1 MKLIEGL
8 KKIKE
13 LNKKAE
19 DLKDK
24 VRKHSAH
31 LSNEKSVYENQKEQ
45 IAKWLQSH
53 HDIVKEILHLQIAIQ
68 KTNLATKVTITLD
81 NGNIEKTIAEWI
93 HRRRTLAGLQ
103 EAIYRSLTDRNL
115 REGTI
120 KQSNDERVEVHI
132 VRYYDPAERDKQ
144 IELYDNEPKAI
155 DAKLEIV
162 NATTDL
168 IEE

>member
-8 KKIKE
+8 KKIKD
-13 LNKKAE
+13 LTKKAE

-31 LSNEKSVYENQKEQ
+31 LSNEKPVYENQKEQ
-45 IAKWLQSH
+45 IAKWIQAH
-53 HDIVKEILHLQIAIQ
+53 CDIVKEILHLQIAIQ

-81 NGNIEKTIAEWI
+81 DKNVEKTIAEWI

-103 EAIYRSLTDRNL
+103 EAICRGLTDRNL

-120 KQSNDERVEVHI
+120 KQSNDEKVEVHI
-132 VRYYDPAERDKQ
+132 VRYYDPAERDKK

-155 DAKLEIV
+155 DSKLEIV

-168 IEE
+168 IE